1 MKAKDKYEEQQR
13 QIEFQLA
20 LLKDKLTNHATDFK
34 KHPSN
39 WSFVG
44 DLGNVLSKL
53 KELNQ
58 FLNV

>member
-1 MKAKDKYEEQQR
+1 MKAKDKYGEQIR

-20 LLKDKLTNHATDFK
+20 LLKDKLANHANDFK
-34 KHPSN
+34 KNSSN

-44 DLGNVLSKL
+44 DAGNVLEKL
-53 KELNQ
+53 KEINQ